1 MNVTTEVATRRSSL
15 AREAASDK
23 PLRKSA
29 SLLATVILAVALGA
43 FLFLAVGPRVLGY
56 QTSTMLTGSMSPLIN
71 AGDVVV
77 TVPVPVGSIRVG
89 DVITYHIPV
98 EDKRV
103 VTHRVTRV
111 TTTPQDTTTVRT
123 KGDANASADPWTAVL
138 HGSTVHKHVFTVPY
152 AGHVIRGLREP
163 VVLYTLTY
171 GAPAI
176 LVLGVLRSIWR
187 QDHESV
193 NTGSVNAAR
202 VNGGKSG

>member
-1 MNVTTEVATRRSSL
+1 MNVPTEIATRRSSL
-15 AREAASDK
+15 ARETATRK
-23 PLRKSA
+23 PLRRAA
-29 SLLATVILAVALGA
+29 SLLATVMVAVALGA
-43 FLFLAVGPRVLGY
+43 FLFLTVGPRVLGY
-56 QTSTMLTGSMSPLIN
+56 QTSTMLTGSMAPLIN
-71 AGDVVV
+71 PGDVVV
-77 TVPVPVGSIRVG
+77 TVPVPVGSIGPG

-111 TTTPQDTTTVRT
+111 TTTAPGTTTVRT
-123 KGDANASADPWTAVL
+123 KGDANPGVDPWTAAL
-138 HGSTVHKHVFTVPY
+138 QGPTVHKHVLTMPY

-187 QDHESV
+187 REPEPGDARAA
-193 NTGSVNAAR
+193 NTAR
-202 VNGGKSG
+202 TNGGKHG